1 MECNKCAVERFI
13 EEVHSSAFKL
23 KHSPCYQI
31 YRSNYRDTEDDQ
43 NFEPYS
49 KSFSSSVLFQEF
61 SRMVQE
67 HSTGGDF
74 ASIRRTNGG
83 IYTLIDFSRK
93 LSEVAKKFPDM
104 IIKEEKG
111 ARSLF
116 YRIVYDL
123 DCAKLAKL
131 AEQN

>member
-1 MECNKCAVERFI
+1 MECNKCAVERFV
-13 EEVHSSAFKL
+13 EEVYSSAFKL
-23 KHSPCYQI
+23 KQSPCYKV
-31 YRSNYRDTEDDQ
+31 YSPHYRDEEDDQ
-43 NFEPYS
+43 TFQPYS

-83 IYTLIDFSRK
+83 ITTFIDFSRK

-111 ARSLF
+111 ARSVF
-116 YRIVYDL
+116 YRIVFDL